1 MRKVFLSLLLMFFLI
16 NISAAPFQTNHALQ
30 DSNNDSAK
38 SVSQPSLHFFNDS
51 PQAGQGEYLCIYV
64 NNIEPADDVIL
75 KTNLNNS
82 ADFYPSGNT
91 RLLLLP
97 ISCSQKP
104 GSYYLQINVQRNGQT
119 YFSVRRSI
127 RVLVRKYPI
136 QNMKVS
142 SKTAAKRSSKLWA
155 LDKPY
160 WEKGL
165 SKSADHPLWTGT
177 FIRPAVGT
185 ISTQFGTLRTVNKSS
200 SSRHSGVD
208 ISLAAGTPVRA
219 SQAGVVTLAMPLN
232 ISGNTVFVDHG
243 CQLFS
248 IYYHLSKITVKKGQ
262 IVKPG
267 DLIGKVGS
275 TGFSTGPHLHWSMEL
290 NHVYVD
296 PALFVN
302 PITAPVAVLNDTYQ
316 ERPSN

>member
-1 MRKVFLSLLLMFFLI
+1 MVLSLVSMFFLL
-16 NISAAPFQTNHALQ
+16 NVSAAPSITNHTPQ
-30 DSNNDSAK
+30 DNSIDSGK
-38 SVSQPSLHFFNDS
+38 SVSQPSLHFFNS
-51 PQAGQGEYLCIYV
+51 PQAGQGEYLSIYLKD
-64 NNIEPADDVIL
+64 IEPDDDVFL
-75 KTNLNNS
+75 KTNLSNR
-82 ADFYPSGNT
+82 ADFYPSGNN

-97 ISCSQKP
+97 ISRSQKP
-104 GSYYLQINVQRNGQT
+104 GSYYLQIKAQRNGQT
-119 YFSVRRSI
+119 YYSVQKNI
-127 RVLVRKYPI
+127 RVLTRKYPI

-142 SKTAAKRSSKLWA
+142 SKTAAKRSSELWA
-155 LDKPY
+155 LDKPH

-177 FIRPAVGT
+177 FIRPAVGR

-200 SSRHSGVD
+200 TSRHSGID
-208 ISLAAGTPVRA
+208 IALAAGSPVRA
-219 SQAGVVTLAMPLN
+219 SQSGVVTLAMPLN

-302 PITAPVAVLNDTYQ
+302 PITAPVAVLDDTIA
-316 ERPSN
+316 SK